1 MGAWEG
7 IGALVRACLGLMCDL
22 SQDPPLLW
30 ALVLPSGHRDRDEV
44 ASRALLAL
52 TARVRWEVSPE
63 AAYSL
68 GMEDA
73 DNSMPLN
80 YMIRTMTTI
89 HMLSSVLCSEPML
102 FVSSP
107 GSLHHLGARIG
118 KGPGQPCP
126 PSSPQYPEQDLLAKM
141 LK

>member
-7 IGALVRACLGLMCDL
+7 IGALVRACLGLLCDL

-30 ALVLPSGHRDRDEV
+30 ASALPSGHRDGDEA
-44 ASRALLAL
+44 ASKALLAL
-52 TARVRWEVSPE
+52 TACVRWEVSPE
-63 AAYSL
+63 AAYRL

-73 DNSMPLN
+73 DSSRPLN

-89 HMLSSVLCSEPML
+89 HTQSSVLCSEPIL
-102 FVSSP
+102 FISSP

-118 KGPGQPCP
+118 KGPGQSCP
-126 PSSPQYPEQDLLAKM
+126 PSYPQDPGQNLLAKM
-141 LK
+141 FK